1 LKVGKI
7 NYLIT
12 KQLLTLT
19 KKIGKLK
26 KMSNKYNFIKAKT
39 LDLQLKD
46 IDTNKRKV
54 VGYFA
59 AFNNLD
65 SDSDVIRK
73 GAFANSIK
81 AKGVNS
87 SENRRI
93 AHLWNHS
100 WDTPI
105 GKLLELSE
113 DDYGLRFVSQI
124 SRSTKGEDVFA
135 DYQDGIIRE
144 HSVGFYYLPTG
155 ITEKVDSKNNTIYY
169 DITDVDLMEGSTVT
183 FGANSLTKVVDVT
196 KGMNVEDT
204 FSELTKQMDLYID
217 ALKNGAGSDE
227 RLYQIE
233 MGLKTIQSSYY
244 ELLCKNNTQKET
256 AQQVVIN
263 DTQKESAFNK
273 LLINYLKN

>member
-1 LKVGKI
+1 
-7 NYLIT
+7 
-12 KQLLTLT
+12 
-19 KKIGKLK
+19 
-26 KMSNKYNFIKAKT
+26 MSNKYNFIKAKT

-124 SRSTKGEDVFA
+124 SRSAKGEDVFA

-155 ITEKVDSKNNTIYY
+155 ITEKADSKNNTIYY